1 MTRILLV
8 DDDAIVR
15 KIYGGGL
22 ARAGFQV
29 DTAEDGLAAV
39 KYLQAGK
46 PDLVV
51 LDLMMPKLSGV
62 EVLKFI
68 RSKPSLVDLPLIV
81 LSNAYMTD
89 LAAAAAATH
98 QVQKALLKSSCT
110 PASLVC
116 TIREILAGLETNEP
130 KDQLLATTVRAPAA
144 PAPAPAQPPAAP
156 AASSRGDDAGSAP
169 QGGQGSLGILNLP
182 QKDPGREDEAAKN
195 RFRLSFLGGAAAAN
209 ASLRRLFRAVSTA
222 HSEAERGVRLD
233 GLCRG
238 IHFLTVAAGQAQC
251 REIAQMAAVL
261 EALLREVIVIPK
273 YFSPSV
279 ARTIALAIDFL
290 GELFTHANDPEP
302 DRAAT
307 ATPAKGLVVDDD
319 AACNRQAV
327 AALHHAQFEA
337 ESLTDPLAALD
348 QLVRKRYDLILLDI
362 EMPGIDGFEFY
373 KRARAL
379 PDYRATPVIF
389 FTQYDNCQNRV
400 LSVLSGGAD
409 LISKPIFPME
419 LATKAVTF
427 LLQARH
433 AARRKQR
440 INQMGPND
448 EGWLGGD

>member
-15 KIYGGGL
+15 KVHGGGL

-68 RSKPSLVDLPLIV
+68 RSKPSLADLPVIV

-89 LAAAAAATH
+89 LAAAAAATQ

-110 PASLVC
+110 PANLVC
-116 TIREILAGLETNEP
+116 TIREILEGLATNEP
-130 KDQLLATTVRAPAA
+130 KDQLLAAPVRAPAA
-144 PAPAPAQPPAAP
+144 PARAPAQPPAAP
-156 AASSRGDDAGSAP
+156 AASPRDNDAGSTP
-169 QGGQGSLGILNLP
+169 QGGLGNLGILNLP
-182 QKDPGREDEAAKN
+182 KKEPGWEDEEAKI
-195 RFRLSFLGGAAAAN
+195 RFRLDFLGGAAAAN
-209 ASLRRLFRAVSTA
+209 ASLRRLFQAVSTA

-233 GLCRG
+233 SLYREV
-238 IHFLTVAAGQAQC
+238 HFLTAAAGLAQC

-261 EALLREVIVIPK
+261 EALLCEVIVIPK

-290 GELFTHANDPEP
+290 GELFTYANDPAP

-307 ATPAKGLVVDDD
+307 ATTAKGLVVDDD
-319 AACNRQAV
+319 ATCSRLAV
-327 AALHHAQFEA
+327 TALRHAQFEA

-348 QLVRKRYDLILLDI
+348 MLVLKRYDLILLDF
-362 EMPGIDGFEFY
+362 EMPGIDGFEFF

-379 PDYRATPVIF
+379 PDYRTAPFIF
-389 FTQYDNCQNRV
+389 ITQRADFEYRAR
-400 LSVLSGGAD
+400 SVLSGGTD
-409 LISKPIFPME
+409 FISKPILPME

-427 LLQARH
+427 LLQARR
-433 AARRKQR
+433 AARRK
-440 INQMGPND
+440 
-448 EGWLGGD
+448 